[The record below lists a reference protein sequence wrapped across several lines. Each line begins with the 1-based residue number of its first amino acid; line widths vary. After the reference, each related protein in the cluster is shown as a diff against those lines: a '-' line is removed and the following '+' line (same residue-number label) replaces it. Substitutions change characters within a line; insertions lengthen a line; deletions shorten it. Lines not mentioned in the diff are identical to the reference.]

1 MTSVLAHAPAAAPGK
16 AGLETVRQVGA
27 VRGARAVPDPFLLTT
42 GMMEQEEPYQ
52 WPPHSHDEHELIW
65 SARGVVTILVDGR
78 MWSVL
83 PGTGLWIPR
92 GVVHEGHMGGGV
104 ASRVT
109 LFSPEAW
116 TRGWKNTTAVKVNE
130 AVQQL
135 LVHLANTGMPAEE
148 RLRAQQVC
156 IDMLEPVG
164 PNNISVPVPMD
175 QDRGTGGQRP
185 ERPGRRPLPG
195 AVGTQVEPEFENH
208 HADVRGGSGYELCA
222 LAPACPDA
230 FSPRIAVARHECGG
244 SGPPGWLRDHER
256 IRGSLPQGGWPH
268 AGGTAG
274 PGLGSPRKRQWC
286 PKSDTRCPHGC
297 RMAA

>member
-1 MTSVLAHAPAAAPGK
+1 MTSVLAPAPAAAPGK
-16 AGLETVRQVGA
+16 AGLGSARPMGA
-27 VRGARAVPDPFLLTT
+27 VRGPRAVPDPFLLTT

-116 TRGWKNTTAVKVNE
+116 TRGWKNTTAVNVNE

-135 LVHLANTGMPAEE
+135 LVHLAHTGMPAEE

-156 IDMLEPVG
+156 IDMLEPVESS
-164 PNNISVPVPMD
+164 NMSVPIPSDPRIRELVDSVLKDPSD
-175 QDRGTGGQRP
+175 DRSLEQWA
-185 ERPGRRPLPG
+185 RRLNLSSRTITRTFGADVAMSFVHWRRLVRMRSAHGLLAQGMSVG
-195 AVGTQVEPEFENH
+195 AVGRRV
-208 HADVRGGSGYELCA
+208 GYGTTSAFVAAFRKVVGYTPGEL
-222 LAPACPDA
+222 LA
-230 FSPRIAVARHECGG
+230 
-244 SGPPGWLRDHER
+244 RD
-256 IRGSLPQGGWPH
+256 
-268 AGGTAG
+268 
-274 PGLGSPRKRQWC
+274 
-286 PKSDTRCPHGC
+286 
-297 RMAA
+297 